1 MKSNA
6 KAVVLHVEVIAVGE
20 ADDSEKT
27 LGGEADGLLLSAQSD
42 GAYCLASEDI
52 CGVLYCVDANTALGE
67 ADGEFV
73 GESVGDVVGK

>member
-1 MKSNA
+1 M
-6 KAVVLHVEVIAVGE
+6 EVIAVGE

-27 LGGEADGLLLSAQSD
+27 LGGEVDGLLLSAKSD
-42 GAYCLASEDI
+42 GACLASEDI
-52 CGVLYCVDANTALGE
+52 CGVLYCVDATALGE

>member
-1 MKSNA
+1 MEDVA
-6 KAVVLHVEVIAVGE
+6 LWLVEVIAVGE

-27 LGGEADGLLLSAQSD
+27 LGGEADGLLLSAKSD
-42 GAYCLASEDI
+42 GACLASEDI

>member
-1 MKSNA
+1 M
-6 KAVVLHVEVIAVGE
+6 EVIAVGE

-27 LGGEADGLLLSAQSD
+27 LGGEVDGLLLSAKSD
-42 GAYCLASEDI
+42 GACLASEDI

-73 GESVGDVVGK
+73 GESVGDVVGQISR